1 MRIIESISEL
11 NQLKVQLKESPSF
24 WIPHYADFFKHYVN
38 NSISFIYIYLINE
51 EIDYIVPFQHIDCLN
66 LDSDHLKDL
75 TSTHDI
81 YILAKKRF
89 THFYSDTCYDA
100 DMVAWWKT
108 HSMLALDDTNTVAH
122 DIWNRWWF
130 NETNANNWLPITK
143 HYERCVGMKDKFM
156 THYNSFEIT
165 EEFKTYES
173 MFIDNF
179 YAIERNGLHVDTNI
193 FTESFKTNELIDSKA
208 YTEYNPYTSTGRPS
222 NKFGGV
228 NYAALNKENG
238 CRKSFTSRHSQG
250 MLIEFDYDAY
260 HVRLIADIIG
270 YKLPDGSVHEYF
282 GKQYFG
288 VDDLSKEQYSQS
300 KQITFRLLYGGIDK
314 DFEKIPFFGKTKKYI
329 YKLWSEFKRDGYIKT
344 PYFNR
349 PMHKEYLHET
359 NPNKLFNYLLQATET
374 EHNIHVINTLN
385 GTLSKYNTKLIL
397 YTYDSLLFDFDMRDG
412 KDLILKIKDEMSEK
426 GKFPVKIQAGINYHS
441 MNDMTGKLV

>member
-11 NQLKVQLKESPSF
+11 EQLKNQLKSSPSF

-51 EIDYIVPFQHIDCLN
+51 DLDYIIPFQHTDCLN
-66 LDSDHLKDL
+66 MDSDHIKDL
-75 TSTHDI
+75 TSTSDI

-100 DMVAWWKT
+100 DMVAWWQT
-108 HSMLALDDTNTVAH
+108 HRMLPLDETNTVAH
-122 DIWNRWWF
+122 DIWNRWWY

-143 HYERCVGMKDKFM
+143 HYERCVGMKNEFM
-156 THYNSFEIT
+156 KYYNTFKLT
-165 EEFKTYES
+165 PEFKSYES

-179 YAIERNGLHVDTNI
+179 YAIERNGVHVNSEI
-193 FTESFKTNELIDSKA
+193 FESSFKSNGLVDQKV

-238 CRKSFTSRHSQG
+238 CRKSFTSRHSRG

-260 HVRLIADIIG
+260 HVRLIADIID

-288 VDDLSKEQYSQS
+288 VDNLSDEQYEQS
-300 KQITFRLLYGGIDK
+300 KQITFRLLYGG
-314 DFEKIPFFGKTKKYI
+314 FKKQ
-329 YKLWSEFKRDGYIKT
+329 GYIET
-344 PYFNR
+344 PYFKR
-349 PMHKEYLHET
+349 PMHKEYLRDT

-374 EHNIHVINTLN
+374 EHNMHIINTVN
-385 GTLSKYNTKLIL
+385 GTLSKYNSKLIL
-397 YTYDSLLFDFDMRDG
+397 YTYDSLLFDFDLRDG
-412 KDLILKIKDEMSEK
+412 KELILKIEEEMSEK
-426 GKFPVKIQAGINYHS
+426 GKYPVKIKAGINYHI
-441 MNDMTGKLV
+441 MKDMTNKLV

>member
-1 MRIIESISEL
+1 MRIIESINEL
-11 NQLKVQLKESPSF
+11 EQFKKQLKLSPSF

-51 EIDYIVPFQHIDCLN
+51 DIDYIIPFHHNDCLN
-66 LDSDHLKDL
+66 LDYEHITDL
-75 TSTHDI
+75 TSSNDI

-100 DMVAWWKT
+100 DMVAWWQT
-108 HSMLALDDTNTVAH
+108 HSMLALDDTNTMAH

-143 HYERCVGMKDKFM
+143 QYERCAGMKNEFM
-156 THYNSFEIT
+156 KHYKTFKLT
-165 EEFKTYES
+165 PEFKSYES

-179 YAIERNGLHVDTNI
+179 YAIERNGLHVNYDQFIN
-193 FTESFKTNELIDSKA
+193 SFKTNGLINQKV

-228 NYAALNKENG
+228 NYAALNKEDG
-238 CRKSFTSRHSQG
+238 CRKSFTSRHERG
-250 MLIEFDYDAY
+250 MLIEFDFDAY
-260 HVRLIADIIG
+260 HVRLIADLID
-270 YKLPDGSVHEYF
+270 YNLPNGSVHEYF

-288 VDDLSKEQYSQS
+288 VDNLSQEQYEQS

-329 YKLWSEFKRDGYIKT
+329 YKLWSSFKKQGYIKT
-344 PYFNR
+344 PYFQR
-349 PMHKEYLHET
+349 PMYKKYLHET

-374 EHNIHVINTLN
+374 EHNIHIINSLN
-385 GTLSKYNTKLIL
+385 GTLSKYNSKLIL
-397 YTYDSLLFDFDMRDG
+397 YTYDSLLFDFDLQDG
-412 KDLILKIKDEMSEK
+412 KELIVKIKEDMSDN
-426 GKFPVKIQAGINYHS
+426 GKYPVKIQAGINYHS
-441 MNDMTGKLV
+441 MNDMTSKLV